1 MENLKARISAALEN
15 ELAKIYDE
23 MGITSG
29 DISPEMLQEW
39 EQITEKS
46 AVLFWRLIVLNK

>member
-1 MENLKARISAALEN
+1 MDELKNRISAALEG

-29 DISPEMLQEW
+29 DITPGQSLEW
-39 EQITEKS
+39 EQLTED
-46 AVLFWRLIVLNK
+46 AADLFWRLIVLNK